1 MRTRVFPLCVREVAL
16 DGRARDDCASTTP
29 GGAALARIVAIANQK
44 GGVAKTTSCLALGA
58 AIAEAGQ
65 RVLLVDLDPQASLSY
80 SLGLDPDSLDVTVH
94 DVLVGRV
101 PIGKTIQQ
109 LVEADLV
116 PSNIDLAG
124 AEAYLL
130 TRTGREY
137 ALRTA
142 LEDVVM
148 HYAYLLIDCPP
159 SLGVLTI
166 NALTAADDVVIPLQ
180 CEALSHRG
188 VGQLLETIEDV
199 RRLTNRQL
207 VTRGIIPTMYDPRTQ
222 HSRDILADVGRRY
235 GIPVFEPPV
244 RKSIRFAEAP
254 REGKSIL
261 RYASSHAGADAYR
274 QIARSLTAY
283 EPEPVR

>member
-1 MRTRVFPLCVREVAL
+1 MARTIAV
-16 DGRARDDCASTTP
+16 
-29 GGAALARIVAIANQK
+29 ANQK
-44 GGVAKTTSCLALGA
+44 GGVAKTTSSAALGA

-80 SLGLDPDSLDVTVH
+80 SFGIDPDGLDVTIH

-101 PIGKTIQQ
+101 PIGKTIHQ
-109 LVEADLV
+109 LAEVDIV

-137 ALRTA
+137 ALRMA
-142 LEDVVM
+142 LEDVAM
-148 HYAYLLIDCPP
+148 HYAYVIIDCPP

-166 NALTAADDVVIPLQ
+166 NALTAADEIIIPLQ

-199 RRLTNRQL
+199 RRLTNRGL
-207 VTRGIIPTMYDPRTQ
+207 EIRGIIPTMFDPRTQ
-222 HSRDILADVGRRY
+222 HSREIRDDVGRRY
-235 GIPVFEPPV
+235 GLPVFDPPV

-254 REGKSIL
+254 RAGKSIL
-261 RYASSHAGADAYR
+261 RYASTHPGAEAYR
-274 QIARSLTAY
+274 LIAKQLMASGA
-283 EPEPVR
+283 ESQ

>member
-1 MRTRVFPLCVREVAL
+1 VARTIAV
-16 DGRARDDCASTTP
+16 
-29 GGAALARIVAIANQK
+29 ANQK
-44 GGVAKTTSCLALGA
+44 GGVAKTTSAVAIGA
-58 AIAEAGQ
+58 AIAETGP

-80 SLGLDPDSLDVTVH
+80 SMGLDPDSLDVTVH

-101 PIGKTIQQ
+101 PIGKALHQMA
-109 LVEADLV
+109 EADVV

-142 LEDVVM
+142 LEDVEM
-148 HYAYLLIDCPP
+148 HYNYIIIDCPP

-166 NALTAADDVVIPLQ
+166 NALTAADDVLIPLQ

-199 RRLTNRQL
+199 KRLTNKQL
-207 VTRGIIPTMYDPRTQ
+207 RVSGIIATMFDPRTQ
-222 HSRDILADVGRRY
+222 HSKEILADVGRRY
-235 GIPVFEPPV
+235 DIPVFDPPV

-254 REGKSIL
+254 RSGKSIL
-261 RYASSHAGADAYR
+261 RYASTHPGASAYR
-274 QIARSLTAY
+274 EIAKRLIA
-283 EPEPVR
+283 

>member
-1 MRTRVFPLCVREVAL
+1 M
-16 DGRARDDCASTTP
+16 
-29 GGAALARIVAIANQK
+29 
-44 GGVAKTTSCLALGA
+44 
-58 AIAEAGQ
+58 
-65 RVLLVDLDPQASLSY
+65 LLIDLDPQASLSF
-80 SLGLDPDSLDVTVH
+80 SCGLDPDSLDLTIH

-101 PIGKTIQQ
+101 PIGKTIHQ
-109 LVEADLV
+109 LAEADVV

-137 ALRTA
+137 ALRSA

-148 HYAYLLIDCPP
+148 HYSHVLIDCPP

-166 NALTAADDVVIPLQ
+166 NALTAADEVVIPLQ

-188 VGQLLETIEDV
+188 VGQLLETIADV
-199 RRLTNRQL
+199 RRLTNRGL
-207 VTRGIIPTMYDPRTQ
+207 VTRGIIATMFDPRTQ

-235 GIPVFEPPV
+235 GLPVFEPPI

-254 REGKSIL
+254 QKGKSIL
-261 RYASSHAGADAYR
+261 RYASGHPGADAYR
-274 QIARSLTAY
+274 QIARTLI
-283 EPEPVR
+283 EPWNEQTTTTGTGS